1 MKTMKRIMIGAGLI
15 ISNLT
20 FSQEQLKETC
30 TVLDI
35 QVKGNAHL
43 SAKEAGNLTRH
54 LMNQL
59 SLYNVSYDQD
69 INYILKEEELKNYK
83 VYEGEFRKTLKSNV
97 MSDTSITNKR
107 AQVLTNIDNA
117 FYDIE
122 TTKKEKLIEKSG
134 EVSYECYSIQCL
146 EKVGKILGS
155 DKMLSGYIE
164 LIRNNYI
171 ISFREFDVK
180 TGRISRSISREYRD
194 IPEQIKNMV
203 LITLQDMYDLEVNKQ
218 MEMFISQ

>member
-59 SLYNVSYDQD
+59 SLYNISYDQD

-83 VYEGEFRKTLKSNV
+83 VYEGEFRKTLKL
-97 MSDTSITNKR
+97 SIE
-107 AQVLTNIDNA
+107 
-117 FYDIE
+117 F
-122 TTKKEKLIEKSG
+122 
-134 EVSYECYSIQCL
+134 
-146 EKVGKILGS
+146 
-155 DKMLSGYIE
+155 LSE
-164 LIRNNYI
+164 
-171 ISFREFDVK
+171 
-180 TGRISRSISREYRD
+180 
-194 IPEQIKNMV
+194 
-203 LITLQDMYDLEVNKQ
+203 MYNE
-218 MEMFISQ
+218 